1 LAQALLAILT
11 SAHGALAYALIF
23 GVLIACGVGLPLPE
37 DVALVTGGYLSFIG
51 AVSFPLML
59 AVSFAGILLGDYLI
73 FAAGRRYG
81 NELAETRWVHRL
93 ISDEKRIRCEAYFAA
108 HGQGLVFAARFL
120 PGLRAV
126 TYFVAGASPF
136 PRWRFLLF
144 DGLAACIS
152 VPVWLVL
159 GRRLGQQLPQLLIW
173 VERVHIALLIA
184 GGVLVVGLVVALKRR
199 AMWLLSTRQ
208 AREALEELEELSDLS
223 GPTPSAD

>member
-11 SAHGALAYALIF
+11 SAHGALAYTLIF
-23 GVLIACGVGLPLPE
+23 GVLLACGIGLPLPE
-37 DVALVTGGYLSFIG
+37 DVALVTGGYLSFTG
-51 AVSFPLML
+51 AVSFTLML
-59 AVSFAGILLGDYLI
+59 LVSFAGILIGDYLI

-81 NELAETRWVHRL
+81 NELAGTRWVHRL
-93 ISDEKRIRCEAYFAA
+93 ISDEKRLRCEATFAV

-159 GRRLGQQLPQLLIW
+159 GRRLGRHLPQLLVW
-173 VERVHIALLIA
+173 VERVHLALLV
-184 GGVLVVGLVVALKRR
+184 GGAVLVLAVVATLKHRVASRYTAR
-199 AMWLLSTRQ
+199 AS
-208 AREALEELEELSDLS
+208 REALDDDLTDLS
-223 GPTPSAD
+223 GATPSAD